1 MTSSR
6 PRRRPTR
13 AGTRG
18 GDGGGGGGGGASA
31 GAGSGAATRGPAVD
45 QASGVARAT
54 LVVVVGGGVRAPTTV
69 DVATAVVLVAVSSG
83 APRAP
88 EAQAATPKRTR
99 AHIPRPAKAPARS
112 SPLAPWSK
120 MRSIV
125 GVLDT
130 NSTGRPT
137 LAALDALWSHYASR
151 WSRLFSPGAVTELM
165 LRASFDLETL
175 SVERIANRVPRGTIP
190 DCPSCQDVCCAGEEN
205 VVSLRLRDVAVLID
219 IGRTD
224 LMTRQKP
231 RFGDAMLASRPAL
244 RELVASE
251 LFQTLPVLRQVGPER
266 RCAALD
272 DALSCTL
279 HPDWPLSC
287 ERFPY
292 SLSAVRRE
300 VIWGKRCAS
309 KHQRP
314 EHAARGDAM
323 FRAAVAVYNER
334 VRDAVLLAH
343 ARPALDRLGIGAF
356 LLTEGEDPFE
366 PGAGRGGR
374 LPVLG

>member
-6 PRRRPTR
+6 ARRRPPRVGATR
-13 AGTRG
+13 TAGRASGG
-18 GDGGGGGGGGASA
+18 GDAVSGGGGGDASGAA
-31 GAGSGAATRGPAVD
+31 APALTDDVLAVDVGAGSSLVAELDVVEMWRVVLLVPVPCAA
-45 QASGVARAT
+45 ASVGVAPKSAAHRT
-54 LVVVVGGGVRAPTTV
+54 GTHVR
-69 DVATAVVLVAVSSG
+69 
-83 APRAP
+83 
-88 EAQAATPKRTR
+88 
-99 AHIPRPAKAPARS
+99 RPAKAPARS

-125 GVLDT
+125 GVLDA

-137 LAALDALWSHYASR
+137 LAALDALWSHYANR

-272 DALSCTL
+272 EALSCTL

-300 VIWGKRCAS
+300 VVWGKRCAS